1 MLPRKH
7 EDTKK
12 GTVHSSSCF
21 RVFVTVA
28 ALVAG
33 VGVRAQAAQV
43 SVTPIARDGQVLV
56 SFDLGVGISDD
67 LRDAIQS
74 GLATTFSCE
83 VALRRA
89 TATWFDRTIASVTVT
104 ASVRFDNLTRQYQL
118 SRTFDGKE
126 GAAHSTDDEEAVRRW
141 LTEFER
147 VPLSMTS
154 VLEANGEYYV
164 RVRARTRPRNA
175 WILWP
180 WDRSAILGRA
190 TFTFV
195 Q

>member
-1 MLPRKH
+1 MRSGTKMLPRKH

-33 VGVRAQAAQV
+33 VGGRDQAAQV
-43 SVTPIARDGQVLV
+43 SVAPIARGGQVRV

-89 TATWFDRTIASVTVT
+89 TATW
-104 ASVRFDNLTRQYQL
+104 
-118 SRTFDGKE
+118 
-126 GAAHSTDDEEAVRRW
+126 
-141 LTEFER
+141 
-147 VPLSMTS
+147 
-154 VLEANGEYYV
+154 
-164 RVRARTRPRNA
+164 
-175 WILWP
+175 
-180 WDRSAILGRA
+180 
-190 TFTFV
+190 
-195 Q
+195 